1 MSVMPALTDI
11 ERRAARLAD
20 LIAPMI
26 AAEIA
31 IMPPPKP
38 DGKEEALMR
47 ACKALGFA
55 LDRFDQAKHTKN
67 EGYARN
73 QVIQAARSLKRIME
87 GRHDGR

>member
-1 MSVMPALTDI
+1 MMLVSNDI
-11 ERRAARLAD
+11 EKRAARLAD

-38 DGKEEALMR
+38 DAREEAIMQ
-47 ACKALGFA
+47 ACKALGKA

-67 EGYARN
+67 EGVARN
-73 QVIQAARSLKRIME
+73 QVIEAARRLKSAMG
-87 GRHDGR
+87 GRHGR